1 MYLEYDAP
9 DYLIEDQP
17 GESKVPCKPLIQ
29 KVKED
34 KSSVGLSGE
43 QCMDEARMYFNEMI
57 KKQEATARLKND
69 RKQKKLQKKIEK
81 EKLMGDNM
89 LILKDKNTIKLKD

>member
-1 MYLEYDAP
+1 MYLNYNAP

-43 QCMDEARMYFNEMI
+43 QCMDEARIYFNEMC
-57 KKQEATARLKND
+57 KK
-69 RKQKKLQKKIEK
+69 
-81 EKLMGDNM
+81 
-89 LILKDKNTIKLKD
+89 

>member
-1 MYLEYDAP
+1 MYSKRKAP

-43 QCMDEARMYFNEMI
+43 QCMDEARIYFNEMC
-57 KKQEATARLKND
+57 KKQEATE
-69 RKQKKLQKKIEK
+69 RKKSEAK
-81 EKLMGDNM
+81 
-89 LILKDKNTIKLKD
+89 